1 VSLLAAALL
10 AAGAAVGATATAT
23 TASAAGAV
31 PRAVAAADAVP
42 DHGLRA
48 DWFTAS
54 GADGWALHEE
64 NRTFTT
70 VQDDLDLDDM
80 LASYRALTGRTD
92 DVGAR
97 FTGNVTA
104 PATGDYTFS
113 VIGDNGFRL
122 WVGDDTAPDIDFW
135 VDRWDTEQTAPPV
148 HLEAGQPVPF
158 RFEIFQH
165 NGGANV
171 HVRWASA
178 DAGVAKQA
186 VPAAAFTPPDGLTVP
201 DVTGAVGRSGD
212 ELALTFGGAATATA
226 DGLDGHLR
234 VLVDGT
240 AYPISGVAASG
251 ATLAVTLG
259 AQALQ
264 GSQVFV
270 VYDGAGDLAV
280 DGQAVDRFAV
290 AASNASTYVLTTP
303 WADEVGATPLPEY
316 PRPQLER
323 RDWKNLNG
331 TWDLVALDAADSALP
346 ATWADAEDV
355 LVPYPIESKLSGINR
370 HEDHVA
376 YHRTFT
382 VPASWHV
389 GDGPGRQ
396 RAILNFGAVDFDATV
411 IVNGREV
418 TRHRGGY
425 DAFSA
430 DVTAALRPGANDL
443 VVRVTDTTG
452 LTPKGKQ
459 SSDPGGI
466 FYTAS
471 SGIWQTVWLEPVATA
486 HVTSLDVTPVLG
498 DAVGGHG
505 GTGAQADAVRV
516 VAHAAG
522 ASPAAQVMVTLL
534 DKDGQEVAHAKGRPE
549 AQLTLTVDGAHR
561 WSPDDPYLYSLDV
574 KVSDRGSLDAV
585 TSYVGVRSIGVK
597 SIDGVNRIVLNG
609 EQTFLLSTLDQ
620 GFWPDGVYTAPTDE
634 ALAWD
639 VQQTKDLG
647 FNTIRKHIKVEPA
660 RWYYHADRI
669 GMMVWQDMPSA
680 FTSRTAEA
688 TSPAVTEE
696 WESELHAMV
705 EQHRSVT
712 SIIGWIP
719 FNEGWSEWDLAATRR
734 VAQDVKALDPSRLVN
749 THSGQNCCQSLG
761 DAHAGDVI
769 DWHQYTGPA
778 APTPDATRAAI
789 DGEHGGFSLSVLG
802 HVWPGGSVNPYG
814 EVATSRELTDAYVA
828 NTAHLVGLAREK
840 LAGSIYT
847 QITDVE
853 GEVNGFWTYDRRVLK
868 MDAAAV
874 RRANEAV
881 IEAGSGAPVPPG
893 TPGLGG
899 IASWAVDT
907 AGDGVSPDGAGA
919 GASGATLRG
928 GASLVAGHA
937 GQALGT
943 DGVDDHATATVPA
956 LDTTG
961 SHSVSAWVRLDQRP
975 GSGGYVTAVGAD
987 GLEGQSAF
995 FLQYSG
1001 PANGW
1006 AFSYPDGPRA
1016 IAPAPTSTGE
1026 WHHVAGV
1033 RDAAAGTIAL
1043 YVDGAKVAQERTFAT
1058 VATTGQVTVG
1068 RAQWQ
1073 RNPVDFLRGAVD
1085 DVRLFD
1091 RALTAQEVAQLAS

>member
-1 VSLLAAALL
+1 MGLVSAAVLAAA
-10 AAGAAVGATATAT
+10 AMVGVTVP
-23 TASAAGAV
+23 ASAAAGST
-31 PRAVAAADAVP
+31 P

-54 GADGWALHEE
+54 GSDGWALHEQ
-64 NRTFTT
+64 NLTFTT
-70 VQDDLDLDDM
+70 VQDDLDLGDM
-80 LASYRALTGRTD
+80 LASYRALAGRTD

-97 FTGNVTA
+97 FTGFVTA

-122 WVGDDTAPDIDFW
+122 WVGDEQAPDIDFW
-135 VDRWDTEQTAPPV
+135 VDRWDTEQTAAPV

-165 NGGANV
+165 NGGANA

-186 VPAAAFTPPDGLTVP
+186 VPASAFTPPDGFTLP
-201 DVTGAVGRSGD
+201 DVTGALGASGD
-212 ELALTFGGAATATA
+212 DLTLTFGGAATGTA
-226 DGLDGHLR
+226 AGLAGHLR

-240 AYPISGVAASG
+240 AYPLAAVAASG

-264 GSQVFV
+264 GSQLFV

-280 DGQAVDRFAV
+280 DGQAVDAFAV
-290 AASNASTYVLTTP
+290 GASNASTYVLTTP
-303 WADEVGATPLPEY
+303 WADKVGATPLPEY

-323 RDWKNLNG
+323 RDWQNLDG

-346 ATWADAEDV
+346 SAWSDAEDV
-355 LVPYPIESKLSGINR
+355 LVPFPIESRLSGIGR

-382 VPASWHV
+382 VPAAWHI
-389 GDGPGRQ
+389 GEGTGKQ
-396 RAILNFGAVDFDATV
+396 RLMLNFGAVDFDATV
-411 IVNGREV
+411 IVNGTVV
-418 TRHRGGY
+418 TRHLGGY

-430 DVTAALRPGANDL
+430 DITSALKPGANDL
-443 VVRVTDTTG
+443 VVRVSDTTG

-459 SSDPGGI
+459 SSSPGGI

-471 SGIWQTVWLEPVATA
+471 SGIWQTVWLEPVARAHATA
-486 HVTSLDVTPVLG
+486 LDITPVLG
-498 DAVGGHG
+498 DVAGDR
-505 GTGAQADAVRV
+505 GAAGAGADALQV
-516 VAHAAG
+516 VAHTAG
-522 ASPAAQVMVTLL
+522 ASADTRVTVTVL
-534 DKDGQEVAHAKGRPE
+534 DKGGEEVAHANGRPE
-549 AQLTLTVDGAHR
+549 APLTLTIDRAHR
-561 WSPDDPYLYSLDV
+561 WSPDDPYLYDLDV
-574 KVSDRGSLDAV
+574 KVSDKGSLDAIS
-585 TSYVGVRSIGVK
+585 SYAGVRSIGVK
-597 SIDGVNRIVLNG
+597 QIGGANRIVLSG
-609 EQTFLLSTLDQ
+609 ERTFLLSTLDQ
-620 GFWPDGVYTAPTDE
+620 GFWPDGIYTAPTDE

-639 VQQTKDLG
+639 IQQTKDLG

-660 RWYYHADRI
+660 RWYYHADQI
-669 GMMVWQDMPSA
+669 GMLVWQDMPSA
-680 FTSRTAEA
+680 FTSRNAQATA
-688 TSPAVTEE
+688 PAVTDE
-696 WESELHAMV
+696 WEDELQAMV

-734 VAQDVKALDPSRLVN
+734 VAQEVKALDPSRLVN

-761 DAHAGDVI
+761 DAGAGDII

-778 APTPDATRAAI
+778 SPTPDATRAAI

-814 EVATSRELTDAYVA
+814 EVATSQALTDAYVG
-828 NTAHLVGLAREK
+828 NTAHLVGLARQK
-840 LAGSIYT
+840 LSGSIYT
-847 QITDVE
+847 QLTDVE

-881 IEAGSGAPVPPG
+881 IAAGSGQPVPPG

-899 IASWAVDT
+899 IASWAFDT
-907 AGDGVSPDGAGA
+907 ADGGVSPDGV

-928 GASLVAGHA
+928 GATLGAGHD
-937 GQALGT
+937 GQALLT
-943 DGVDDHATATVPA
+943 DGVDDHATASVPS

-961 SHSVSAWVRLDQRP
+961 SYSVAAWVRLDAKP
-975 GSGGYVTAVGAD
+975 GSGGYATALGAD
-987 GLEGQSAF
+987 GMDGQSAF

-1001 PANGW
+1001 VANGW
-1006 AFSYPDGPRA
+1006 AFSYPGGPRA
-1016 IAPAPTSTGE
+1016 IAPTPTNAGE
-1026 WHHVAGV
+1026 WHHVTGV
-1033 RDAAAGTIAL
+1033 RDAQAGTIAL
-1043 YVDGAKVAQERTFAT
+1043 YLDGVRVAQGTTFDT
-1058 VATTGQVTVG
+1058 PATTGTVTVG
-1068 RAQWQ
+1068 RAQWEH
-1073 RNPVDFLRGAVD
+1073 NPVDFLHGAVD

-1091 RALTAQEVAQLAS
+1091 RALTNQEVAQLAG